1 MPHTQSEQHQPV
13 TFSSSIQIIRLF
25 MQPANYWIS
34 AEQNSFSVRRE
45 AKLRRLQRCR
55 TLEVTYALAETNLLR
70 NRGEG

>member
-34 AEQNSFSVRRE
+34 ARRRTPFRCGEQ
-45 AKLRRLQRCR
+45 
-55 TLEVTYALAETNLLR
+55 R
-70 NRGEG
+70 NYGDFNDVELWR